1 MSGENIEIVRRMFTA
16 FVEGDY
22 ERLVDLFDPQI
33 EYDVS
38 RTSPESRVA
47 RGHEEI
53 TEVIEQWL
61 ATWEDHR
68 LEIVELIDAG
78 DERVVALMREYG
90 KVKGSDA
97 WVEHQV
103 GVLFTLRDGRITR
116 YVEYRDKAGAL
127 EAAGLPE

>member
-53 TEVIEQWL
+53 AEVIEQWL

-68 LEIVELIDAG
+68 LEIVELIDAE

>member
-1 MSGENIEIVRRMFTA
+1 MFTA

-53 TEVIEQWL
+53 AEVIEQWL

-68 LEIVELIDAG
+68 LEIVELIDAE

-116 YVEYRDKAGAL
+116 YVEYRDKANAL

>member
-53 TEVIEQWL
+53 AEVIEQWL

-68 LEIVELIDAG
+68 LEIVELIDAE

-90 KVKGSDA
+90 KLKGSDA

-103 GVLFTLRDGRITR
+103 GVLFTLRNGRITR

>member
-1 MSGENIEIVRRMFTA
+1 MIAA
-16 FVEGDY
+16 FVEGDN
-22 ERLVDLFDPQI
+22 ERLVDLLDPQI

-47 RGHEEI
+47 QGHEELAD
-53 TEVIEQWL
+53 VIEQWL
-61 ATWEDHR
+61 ATWDEHR
-68 LEIVELIDAG
+68 LELVEVIDAA

-116 YVEYRDKAGAL
+116 YVEYGDKAGAL